1 MQIRTYRAS
10 SVERA
15 WQVARREL
23 GPQLELVTTHE
34 VREGGFLGLGG
45 RRLFEVTVACERDDA
60 PLPGRAVTPRSAVLG
75 GGGTG
80 PAAVLGIT
88 SRGLPP
94 AIERPRSVVEID
106 LPREHRDSAATGHA
120 WDGRWPQETSLAGPA
135 SEHRLPDE
143 RGMLLGAIARSD
155 ADRLRQE
162 APLASIAGTVQA
174 VLERGGDDAAGGPA
188 AGRLNLPGRL
198 LDTYASL
205 LEQEL
210 DRALAERV
218 LHDAREA
225 LAPASWE
232 DPSEVRAA
240 VQSALARC
248 LPEPPPPTPSRGAA
262 RTVSLIGP
270 TGVGKTTTIA
280 KLAALLKL
288 RLHLRVGLITCDTYR
303 IAAVEQL
310 RTYAE
315 IIGLPLIVVQD
326 PTEMRAAKERLRD
339 LDAVLVDSAGRSQN
353 DTARLRELAEF
364 VDAAEAD
371 EVHLVLSAV
380 AGRRVLQKELEA
392 YAAIRADRVILTKL
406 DEAVTFGPLFS
417 LLVETGRSASYLC
430 TGQEV
435 PEHIEPATPQ
445 RLADLLLGGMVRG

>member
-1 MQIRTYRAS
+1 
-10 SVERA
+10 
-15 WQVARREL
+15 VAKREL

-45 RRLFEVTVACERDDA
+45 RRIFEVTVACEQDDSPVA
-60 PLPGRAVTPRSAVLG
+60 GRAVMPRSALLG
-75 GGGTG
+75 GGVPG
-80 PAAVLGIT
+80 PAAVLGLA
-88 SRGLPP
+88 SRGVPA

-106 LPREHRDSAATGHA
+106 LAYDRRDSIGGGRG
-120 WDGRWPQETSLAGPA
+120 WDGRWPQEAPVAPA
-135 SEHRLPDE
+135 NSERRLPDE

-162 APLASIAGTVQA
+162 APLDSIAGAVDA
-174 VLERGGDDAAGGPA
+174 VLCRDGDGGAGTGA

-198 LDTYASL
+198 LDTYAAL

-210 DRALAERV
+210 DRGIADRALQE
-218 LHDAREA
+218 AREM

-232 DPSEVRAA
+232 DPGEVRAA
-240 VQSALARC
+240 VQSALARL
-248 LPEPPPPTPSRGAA
+248 LPEPPAPAPSRGGA
-262 RTVSLIGP
+262 RTISLIGP

-326 PTEMRAAKERLRD
+326 PAEMRTAKERLRD
-339 LDAVLVDSAGRSQN
+339 LDAVLVDTAGRSQN

-392 YAAIRADRVILTKL
+392 YAAIRADRVVLTKL

-417 LLVETGRSASYLC
+417 LLAETGRSASYLC

-435 PEHIEPATPQ
+435 PEHIEPATAQ
-445 RLADLLLGGMVRG
+445 RLADLVLGGMVRA